1 MKLEQVYDGRFFP
14 CYYYEPNVI
23 TVAVT
28 SKAEPADT
36 EHITWLLLPME
47 REEID
52 RALLRGGITDPAD
65 VRLRLEDSQLPNEVD
80 VLLDMKYENLSDLN
94 ELAQAT
100 DGLSKA
106 DMEKLGA
113 VVTLAEP
120 KSAAQIKNLAESLD
134 LFDFAPGTHT
144 EHLIL
149 VPTLRSGSRYQ
160 FEKAYRQLEYDGHPF
175 TVGEMSR
182 NLQASVNGWLKW
194 LGYTVELFFDGQ
206 WFNIDQWH
214 RHANGELR
222 HRYLYTAPER
232 DIFSSA
238 HDELALSKERI
249 CFSDLAAETQDII
262 CAENPAF
269 ERSTF
274 DSWDFFI

>member
-1 MKLEQVYDGRFFP
+1 
-14 CYYYEPNVI
+14 
-23 TVAVT
+23 
-28 SKAEPADT
+28 
-36 EHITWLLLPME
+36 
-47 REEID
+47 
-52 RALLRGGITDPAD
+52 
-65 VRLRLEDSQLPNEVD
+65 
-80 VLLDMKYENLSDLN
+80 
-94 ELAQAT
+94 
-100 DGLSKA
+100 
-106 DMEKLGA
+106 
-113 VVTLAEP
+113 
-120 KSAAQIKNLAESLD
+120 
-134 LFDFAPGTHT
+134 
-144 EHLIL
+144 
-149 VPTLRSGSRYQ
+149 
-160 FEKAYRQLEYDGHPF
+160 
-175 TVGEMSR
+175 MS
-182 NLQASVNGWLKW
+182 KW

-274 DSWDFFI
+274 DSWDSLTWRCCFKSLLRMKTMDTFQRIYSKGCLSGFKTKSRFFDRPSRTS